1 MDLIMATVLFIAI
14 FGAFYGFITY
24 IIVEPEEKMLA
35 REGQQVVTSLSA
47 KESTT
52 QIIEAE
58 ELDIQK
64 IEELVK
70 QDYPQLKGQLG
81 LKNDFCI
88 YIEDED
94 GKLVKMG
101 ANTSIGNAKAT
112 LTLGNKEISCGG
124 TG

>member
-24 IIVEPEEKMLA
+24 IIIEPEEKMLA

-47 KESTT
+47 KNSTT

-58 ELDIQK
+58 ELDMQK

-94 GKLVKMG
+94 GNLVKMG
-101 ANTSIGNAKAT
+101 VNTSIGNAKAMLNRT
-112 LTLGNKEISCGG
+112 GVGETPCG
-124 TG
+124 T

>member
-47 KESTT
+47 KDSTT

-101 ANTSIGNAKAT
+101 NKNSIGNDKAK
-112 LTLGNKEISCGG
+112 LNLEGVGEKNCGS
-124 TG
+124 